1 MSKSYEVSDS
11 KDIDAPT
18 ANLTAYDLLEDVCR
32 QPESA
37 EGCQCQTTW
46 HATQRH
52 ALLVVEVYNIST
64 NLASILYTYQNGSLE
79 GGRPI

>member
-1 MSKSYEVSDS
+1 MKCALCIRHGSVQNEDLKTPSNNKLSNFFTGCTTEVVSKSYEVSDS

-37 EGCQCQTTW
+37 EGCQCQTT
-46 HATQRH
+46 
-52 ALLVVEVYNIST
+52 
-64 NLASILYTYQNGSLE
+64 
-79 GGRPI
+79 